1 MLSVGRSMAMIPDYS
16 KAKIAALRIMELN
29 KRQSKIDPNDESG
42 LILVSLFNLYI
53 FRLKPT
59 TFFFR
64 IMLSVILN
72 DVHFRYPSRPTVRIL
87 RDFSLK
93 CSNGNTTALVGPS
106 GGGKSTIIALLQ
118 RFYNLSNG
126 KILLDGNDI
135 KILNIRWLRSIMGL
149 VQQEPVLFNISVRD
163 NIAYGD
169 NSREITQD
177 EV

>member
-72 DVHFRYPSRPTVRIL
+72 FMMFI
-87 RDFSLK
+87 F
-93 CSNGNTTALVGPS
+93 
-106 GGGKSTIIALLQ
+106 
-118 RFYNLSNG
+118 
-126 KILLDGNDI
+126 DI
-135 KILNIRWLRSIMGL
+135 
-149 VQQEPVLFNISVRD
+149 PVDQLFE
-163 NIAYGD
+163 Y
-169 NSREITQD
+169 
-177 EV
+177 

>member
-1 MLSVGRSMAMIPDYS
+1 
-16 KAKIAALRIMELN
+16 
-29 KRQSKIDPNDESG
+29 
-42 LILVSLFNLYI
+42 
-53 FRLKPT
+53 
-59 TFFFR
+59 
-64 IMLSVILN
+64 
-72 DVHFRYPSRPTVRIL
+72 
-87 RDFSLK
+87 LK

-177 EV
+177 EVEKAARMANIHDFIISLPQVYLIIYFSFHLSIF